1 MSHSENHG
9 APTSSHETKA
19 STPNVKQSKIAK
31 YITGAI
37 VVIVVLIALLIIR
50 NKQRTQQA
58 AIISIPQ
65 STEKTSQNT
74 ENKGK
79 DVKWIFDHSEKIN
92 FTGEYSEKHYFSS
105 GMGMSFSG
113 PTESYCVKNK
123 DDKEVCGEAGE
134 DVSTKLPGSNANT
147 ELRFKSQNGKNGEV
161 TVNLYR
167 PE

>member
-1 MSHSENHG
+1 MSHETNHG
-9 APTSSHETKA
+9 AHAPSHETKA

-31 YITGAI
+31 YILGAI

-50 NKQRTQQA
+50 HKQRTQQTMA
-58 AIISIPQ
+58 VTTQPI
-65 STEKTSQNT
+65 EKTSPNT
-74 ENKGK
+74 EKK
-79 DVKWIFDHSEKIN
+79 SSDSKWVFDHSEKIN

-113 PTESYCVKNK
+113 STESYCVKNK

-147 ELRFKSQNGKNGEV
+147 ELRFKSQNGKEGEI